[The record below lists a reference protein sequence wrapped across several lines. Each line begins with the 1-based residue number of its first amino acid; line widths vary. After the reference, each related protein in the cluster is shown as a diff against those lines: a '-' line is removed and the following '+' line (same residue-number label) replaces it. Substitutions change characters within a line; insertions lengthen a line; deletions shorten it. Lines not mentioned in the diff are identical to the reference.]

1 MKRLMLLPMAAV
13 LLAGCAMSDP
23 TGIFGKRQAVMC
35 TGCHSVWVAANSPA
49 GKPGMFAMG
58 PTHRHRAC
66 PYCARMA
73 QEYLATGKAEG
84 TCPKCG
90 MSMRAC
96 VVQLRPAPVKK
107 SS

>member
-1 MKRLMLLPMAAV
+1 MKKLMLLPMAAV
-13 LLAGCAMSDP
+13 LLAGCAVSDP
-23 TGIFGKRQAVMC
+23 TGMLGQRQAVMC
-35 TGCHSVWVAANSPA
+35 SSCQSVWVAADAPA

-58 PTHRHRAC
+58 PMHHHRAC

-73 QEYLATGKAEG
+73 QQYFATGKVEG

-90 MSMRAC
+90 KSMRAC
-96 VVQLRPAPVKK
+96 LVQLRPAPVKK